1 MNSDTSIQWNTL
13 LKKKGDYK
21 IKKKK
26 RKKIIYKFF
35 SLTGKAAVGAGKPF
49 L

>member
-1 MNSDTSIQWNTL
+1 MEYSSE
-13 LKKKGDYK
+13 KKGGITK
-21 IKKKK
+21 FFKK

-35 SLTGKAAVGAGKPF
+35 SLTGKATVGAGKPF